1 MSGQR
6 ESNTLFKFR
15 DIAQLQRKL
24 TAISALTALRENRHF
39 ARIAQ
44 NYAVRV
50 SEIVRK
56 VFLVVSLSLAQHFA
70 VRVLH
75 AIAGSP
81 RRGTTFPRST
91 GSPVCLAVVL

>member
-6 ESNTLFKFR
+6 ESNPLFKFR

-50 SEIVRK
+50 SEFVRK
-56 VFLVVSLSLAQHFA
+56 RQHA
-70 VRVLH
+70 LKN
-75 AIAGSP
+75 
-81 RRGTTFPRST
+81 
-91 GSPVCLAVVL
+91 LE